1 MNRPIAYWI
10 ATSFVAVIMT
20 VSGLLAALH
29 APRMMVALAHLGYP
43 RYFADLLGTGK
54 LIGVAV
60 LLVPGL
66 PKLKEWAYVAFGIT
80 VLSATYS
87 HLLSGDGF
95 AALDPLVTF
104 VALIFSYQLRPSRRR
119 LQIQPAETKPLSSRA
134 RGMNGE
140 IAA

>member
-1 MNRPIAYWI
+1 MKKPIAYWI

-20 VSGLLAALH
+20 ISGLMAAIH
-29 APRMMVALAHLGYP
+29 SPRMMVGLAHLGYP

-87 HLLSGDGF
+87 HLLSGDGL

-104 VALIFSYQLRPSRRR
+104 AALILSYQLRPASRR
-119 LQIQPAETKPLSSRA
+119 LQTYPAEAKPLSAHA
-134 RGMNGE
+134 RGMKE
-140 IAA
+140 ETAA